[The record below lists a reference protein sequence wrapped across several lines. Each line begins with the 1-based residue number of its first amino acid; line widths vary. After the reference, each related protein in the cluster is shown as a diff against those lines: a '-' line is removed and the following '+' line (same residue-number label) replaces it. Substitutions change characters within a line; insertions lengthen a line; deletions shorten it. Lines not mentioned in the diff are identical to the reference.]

1 MSIKK
6 IVVSQYQGIVNSTA
20 NQSRGIST
28 PTEGWV
34 RTVRKALNMSGAQ
47 LAKRM
52 KVTRAR
58 VQKIETAELDS
69 AVTLKTM
76 QCTAQAMGCRFVY
89 AIVPEQEIEN
99 LISEQARKKAEALVH
114 TTNTHMALE
123 AQTLPNE
130 KVNYEIERLTQEILN
145 KMPMDFWDEIKGD
158 K

>member
-1 MSIKK
+1 MSIQK
-6 IVVSQYQGIVNSTA
+6 IVIAQYQAIVNDIASQT
-20 NQSRGIST
+20 RGIST

-47 LAKRM
+47 LARRM

-58 VQKIETAELDS
+58 VQKIETAELDG

-76 QCTAQAMGCRFVY
+76 QSTAQAMDCRFVY

-99 LISEQARKKAEALVH
+99 LVKEQARKKAAALIQ
-114 TTNTHMALE
+114 TANTHMALE
-123 AQTLPNE
+123 AQALPDD

-145 KMPMDFWDEIKGD
+145 KMPLDFWDETKGE